1 MHGITRFR
9 TTFKGTD
16 RFCTADRHADWG
28 SDRQIGDLAGTVYW
42 GSGRYS
48 ILGVW
53 QVKYIGDLAGTLYW
67 GSGRYSILGIY
78 VAATVY
84 WGSGRY
90 IRDLA
95 GTVFGDLAGTV
106 IGDLADT
113 VYWGSGSYGT
123 SILGIWQVQYLGI

>member
-28 SDRQIGDLAGTVYW
+28 SGRQIGDLAGTVYW

-53 QVKYIGDLAGTLYW
+53 QVKYIGDLAGTVYWESGRYIILGIWQIQYIGDLCSSYGILGIGQVYW
-67 GSGRYSILGIY
+67 GSGRYSI
-78 VAATVY
+78 
-84 WGSGRY
+84 
-90 IRDLA
+90 
-95 GTVFGDLAGTV
+95 
-106 IGDLADT
+106 
-113 VYWGSGSYGT
+113 
-123 SILGIWQVQYLGI
+123 